1 VLYFGYKLWNKSKM
15 IGYTEMDF
23 VTGSSVAIPD
33 DVSDARTFALQV
45 LLLIAAGLGIAQEH
59 LEKDL

>member
-1 VLYFGYKLWNKSKM
+1 M

-33 DVSDARTFALQV
+33 DVSDALTLALQV
-45 LLLIAAGLGIAQEH
+45 M
-59 LEKDL
+59 